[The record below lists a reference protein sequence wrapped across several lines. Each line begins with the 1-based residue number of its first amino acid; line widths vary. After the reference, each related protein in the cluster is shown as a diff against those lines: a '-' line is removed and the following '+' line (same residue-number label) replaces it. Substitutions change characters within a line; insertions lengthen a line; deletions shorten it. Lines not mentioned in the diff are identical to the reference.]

1 MSGDLST
8 LYTGIR
14 TALIATVPAAPSW
27 GTKAFADFAPKN
39 ADGTVAVTRPYV
51 VYGYSGGGDESFA
64 LKADPNVVID
74 AICVADSLAAALSGA
89 QEIRERLDDSG
100 EQDLKHTV
108 GGDATWHITTVTQEL
123 RIHLVEQ
130 VSGTTQIYHSGARYR
145 VRLEKR

>member
-1 MSGDLST
+1 MTGDLST

-64 LKADPNVVID
+64 LKADPNMVVD
-74 AICVADSLAAALSGA
+74 VICVADSLAAALTGEE
-89 QEIRERLDDSG
+89 EIRQRIDDGG
-100 EQDLKHTV
+100 EQEAGRVAGNGQWTV
-108 GGDATWHITTVTQEL
+108 KTVTRET